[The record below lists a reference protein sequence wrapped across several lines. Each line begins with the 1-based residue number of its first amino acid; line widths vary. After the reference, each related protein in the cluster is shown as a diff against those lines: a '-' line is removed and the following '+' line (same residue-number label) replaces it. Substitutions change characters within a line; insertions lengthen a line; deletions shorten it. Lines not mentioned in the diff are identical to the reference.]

1 MQLSAPWIHCAEYDP
16 NILDKPVTS
25 LIMDQAQFVSQMSAP
40 VDRPTADRVR
50 GFLQWF
56 ETLEVAE
63 QEVLMTLVYKEKK
76 VRDVVNSLSSMA
88 QEQRQE
94 VFQRLGLP
102 QDVLTRLPPPD
113 PSLTSDVEV
122 EWEEWKA
129 PGSSH

>member
-1 MQLSAPWIHCAEYDP
+1 
-16 NILDKPVTS
+16 
-25 LIMDQAQFVSQMSAP
+25 MSGP
-40 VDRPTADRVR
+40 SDRPVADRVR

-56 ETLEVAE
+56 EALEVAE

-76 VRDVVNSLSSMA
+76 VRDVVNSLASMA

-113 PSLTSDVEV
+113 PASAADVEV
-122 EWEEWKA
+122 EWEEWKPPA
-129 PGSSH
+129 